1 MQMFNYGF
9 LVEGSKGLFFASD
22 NHLYFPNR
30 SSNLEEGIITNKRFL
45 R

>member
-22 NHLYFPNR
+22 HHLYFPTGVVT
-30 SSNLEEGIITNKRFL
+30 LKKVLLQI
-45 R
+45 